1 MTTFYGQLDWF
12 FTGGQEII
20 IFQLHMGNICYGEYL
35 MILNFWALFAGK
47 WARAL
52 KTQLGNCYLEIK
64 LLNFHTSTPP
74 PPFIYFTVY
83 GVMLHIHKPK
93 QYVEHSRNEIKSRK
107 IILLLYHNSQSLFQ
121 TYVDMRRHMPTEN
134 AALLY
139 CGL

>member
-12 FTGGQEII
+12 FREVRRLLSFNCIWEIYVMVNIWWFWIFGPCLQENGRGPSKPNWVTVISKS
-20 IFQLHMGNICYGEYL
+20 
-35 MILNFWALFAGK
+35 NFWIFIP
-47 WARAL
+47 
-52 KTQLGNCYLEIK
+52 Q
-64 LLNFHTSTPP
+64 PP
-74 PPFIYFTVY
+74 PLYIFYRIY

-139 CGL
+139 CGS